1 MMRLFYSILLLLMYI
16 GLSAQNFGVKTL
28 TCDNL
33 TNPLGISI
41 QNPGLSW
48 KITSEPRNFKQT
60 AYRILVSDNT
70 KSLEAN
76 KGDMWDSKKVNSD
89 MSLMVAYKG
98 KHLEATK
105 KYYWKVM
112 VWGQD
117 GRPSAWS
124 NQASW
129 QMGLIENKDWG
140 NANWI
145 CYEVLPDS
153 MKFAP
158 SPENGEGTG
167 EKAKKRAVV
176 PLFRNEFEVEKEVRQ
191 ATLFISGLGQYEA
204 LINGK
209 KIGSGFLTPNWTR
222 YDKTI
227 LYNSYDVAGYL
238 LPRKNAIG
246 TIVGNGFFYINKERY
261 IKMPIAFGYPQMI
274 CLLKIKYTDGTEKNI
289 VSGSDWKTTPS
300 AITFSN
306 IYGGEDFDANLEQV
320 GWDKAG
326 FDDSGWKP
334 AIISNAT
341 TGKLVADNGYPI
353 AVQETIQA
361 KNILKI
367 STGRYLYDFGQNASG
382 IIELDVKGKAGQ
394 KIKFIPGELISP
406 KNEINQGA
414 SGSPHYYLY
423 TLKGTGLETWHPKF
437 TYYGFR
443 YVMVEGAMP
452 DTANV
457 VNDLPRIATLKF
469 LHTRNSCPQM
479 GSFSCSNELFN
490 KIYNLINWA
499 IKSNLQSVTTDCPH
513 REKLGWLEQNYLMG
527 NSINY
532 NFDIY
537 HLYQNTVQ
545 DMMDSQTPEGL
556 VPSIAP
562 EYATLNLY
570 LNGYF
575 RDSPE
580 WGSASVIL
588 PWLLYKWYGDTATM
602 DKAWPMMVK
611 YVEYLKSKS
620 DNHILAYGLGD
631 WFDLGPEKPGQAQL
645 TPLGL
650 TATAIYYYDLK
661 LLSEMSVILN
671 KKAEHEKYSK
681 WASEIK
687 DAFNS
692 KYFDPKTCVYATG
705 SQTSMSMPLC
715 LDLVDP
721 QCRAKVVSNL
731 ANSIVANNKALT
743 AGDVG
748 FHYLIEALS
757 SNGQSQLLYEMNN
770 RDDVPGYGFQ
780 LKKGA
785 TALTESWPALENV
798 SNNHLMLGQIMEWFY
813 NGIGGIRQSDN
824 SVAFKNI
831 IIKPSVVGDLKNANT
846 NFETPYGTI
855 KTNWNITNDS
865 FKLDVEIPSNTSAL
879 IYLPAN
885 SSKNIMENNIVITK
899 VKDVKF
905 IRTESE
911 YLIYQVGSGDY
922 HFVVK

>member
-1 MMRLFYSILLLLMYI
+1 MRLLHFITLLLISI
-16 GLSAQNFGVKTL
+16 GLHAQNFNVNRL
-28 TCDNL
+28 TCDNI
-33 TNPLGISI
+33 TNPLGISTK
-41 QNPGLSW
+41 NPNLSW
-48 KITSEPRNFKQT
+48 KISSETRNFKQT
-60 AYRILVSDNT
+60 AYRILVSDNAD
-70 KSLEAN
+70 SLSAN
-76 KGDMWDSKKVNSD
+76 KGGIWDSKKVDSD
-89 MSLMVAYKG
+89 KSTMVSYKG
-98 KHLEATK
+98 KSLEPSK

-112 VWGQD
+112 IWDSMGKS
-117 GRPSAWS
+117 SAWS
-124 NQASW
+124 NQASF
-129 QMGLIENKDWG
+129 QMGLIANKDWE

-176 PLFRNEFEVEKEVRQ
+176 PLFRKEFDVGKEVSQ

-227 LYNSYDVAGYL
+227 LYNSYDVTGYL
-238 LPRKNAIG
+238 LTGKNAIG

-306 IYGGEDFDANLEQV
+306 IYGGEDFDANLGQD

-341 TGKLVADNGYPI
+341 TGKLMADNGYPI

-361 KNILKI
+361 KNIFKI

-382 IIELDVKGKAGQ
+382 IIELAVKGKAGQ

-457 VNDLPRIATLKF
+457 VNDLPRITTLKF

-556 VPSIAP
+556 VPSTAP

-631 WFDLGPEKPGQAQL
+631 WFDLGPKKPGQAQL

-721 QCRAKVVSNL
+721 QYRAKVVLNL

-743 AGDVG
+743 AGEVG
-748 FHYLIEALS
+748 FHYLIEALT

-846 NFETPYGTI
+846 NFETPYGAI
-855 KTNWNITNDS
+855 KTNWNISNDS

-879 IYLPAN
+879 IYLPAI

-905 IRTESE
+905 IRTEGE
-911 YLIYQVGSGDY
+911 YSIYQVESGDY